1 MRRSQTRRSLSA
13 CGRARAVG
21 TGVDGAF
28 VGSQAAWG
36 CFESPKRVKRCGGQT
51 HQAGNPGAVI
61 GLCELKL
68 VDPDQNPGPGEPL
81 VLGWG
86 SSFAPLASRS
96 PPRSPDFRLNSQ
108 S

>member
-1 MRRSQTRRSLSA
+1 MPVVAPAMLA
-13 CGRARAVG
+13 LAWM
-21 TGVDGAF
+21 GAF

-51 HQAGNPGAVI
+51 HQAGNLEALI

-68 VDPDQNPGPGEPL
+68 VDPNQNPGPGEPL
-81 VLGWG
+81 QLGG
-86 SSFAPLASRS
+86 SSSFAPLASRS
-96 PPRSPDFRLNSQ
+96 PPRSPDFRLSSQ